1 MSFPYADS
9 TILVTGATGHTG
21 RRLVQHLLSRGAHV
35 RCFVH
40 NPAHGN
46 RLPHGEGLEIVQGS
60 ADSAED
66 LERAAEGVQAVLHLA
81 HIRYSPYVV
90 EALSKKTYPVRVIAT
105 SSTRLMS
112 TFRTPLR
119 EVVREGEAAFHSA
132 PPNVQWTILRPAM
145 IFGGPDDNNL
155 EKMAKMLKRLPVFPL
170 FGWGD
175 NLVQPIFV
183 WDLIAAIE
191 ACLDHPEVAGHTY
204 VVAGPEAITYREMVE
219 TVAEAA
225 GLKRPRFV
233 YLPRRTC
240 TFIAQLVRLFWKK
253 SPVDP
258 DAIRRFGEDR
268 AFAIHP
274 AQRDLGFAPIP
285 FREALEKKFKREV

>member
-1 MSFPYADS
+1 MVFPYADS

-21 RRLVQHLLSRGAHV
+21 RRLVQRLLDRGAKV

-40 NPAHGN
+40 NPANAN
-46 RLPHGEGLEIVQGS
+46 RLPHGGDLEIFAGS
-60 ADSAED
+60 ADNAED

-90 EALSKKTYPVRVIAT
+90 EALSKKTYPIRVVAT

-112 TFRTPLR
+112 TFRSPLR
-119 EVVREGEAAFHSA
+119 EVVREGESAFHSA
-132 PPNVQWTILRPAM
+132 PSNIQWTILRPSM

-155 EKMAKMLKRLPVFPL
+155 EKMAKMIEKLPVFPL
-170 FGWGD
+170 FGWGR

-183 WDLIAAIE
+183 YDLIAAIE
-191 ACLDHPEVAGHTY
+191 ACLDRPESAGHMY
-204 VVAGPEAITYREMVE
+204 VVAGAEPITYRNMVLQ
-219 TVAEAA
+219 VAEAA

-233 YLPRRTC
+233 YLPRRIS
-240 TFIAQLVRLFWKK
+240 TFAAQTIRLFWKK
-253 SPVDP
+253 FPLDP
-258 DAIRRFGEDR
+258 DAVRRFGEDR
-268 AFAIHP
+268 SFAIHP

-285 FREALEKKFKREV
+285 FREALKKKFNREV